1 MIKLVFNEKTEIEN
15 LRDFYGTPL
24 KYGDKVIAIDA
35 KGYKTRAFYV
45 GTTPSGSTD
54 KVLCIGRTT
63 LERPYRGV
71 IKYDWVVKNPRDKED
86 EELSVKALKLNDPTQ

>member
-1 MIKLVFNEKTEIEN
+1 MIKIVYNEKTEIEN

-71 IKYDWVVKNPRDKED
+71 IKYDWVAKTPTDKDD
-86 EELSVKALKLNDPTQ
+86 EERSVNSLKLNNPF